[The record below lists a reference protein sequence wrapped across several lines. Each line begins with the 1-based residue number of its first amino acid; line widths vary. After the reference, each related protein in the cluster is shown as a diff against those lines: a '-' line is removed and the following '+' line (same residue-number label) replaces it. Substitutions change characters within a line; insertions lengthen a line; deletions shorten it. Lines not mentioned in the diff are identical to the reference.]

1 MAKLL
6 TIGQL
11 ASHCGVTVRAVRHY
25 HRVGLLPE
33 PVRDNSGYR
42 RYGAQAVVDLVRIK
56 VLADAGVPLAQVSH
70 LLNADPDEFGAA
82 VAGIDEALQQQIGQL
97 EHRRQQLVGLLA
109 GDQLVLPSEVTEML
123 SALREMGVSEQGVQ
137 VERNGWILLAALS
150 PEVVPE
156 WTGQKRAA
164 LADPE
169 FRRIYLAYDE
179 ARDWDPADPRLKPLA
194 ERTVEWMAT
203 HHDAVVGTRSSTLPG
218 EPNVVLVAQL
228 MDAESAYTSP
238 ALNRL
243 AELCRSHLNSS
254 AELPSES
261 TASSSNDPR
270 TRPPGRPRLKQPKR
284 S

>member
-33 PVRDNSGYR
+33 PERDNSGYR

-97 EHRRQQLVGLLA
+97 EHRRQQLAGLLA
-109 GDQLVLPSEVTEML
+109 GDQLILPSGVAKLLGE
-123 SALREMGVSEQGVQ
+123 LREMGVSEQGVQ
-137 VERNGWILLAALS
+137 IERDGWILLAALS

-156 WTGQKRAA
+156 WTRHKRAA

-179 ARDWDPADPRLKPLA
+179 ARDWDPTDPRLGPLA
-194 ERTVEWMAT
+194 SRTVEWTAAR
-203 HHDAVVGTRSSTLPG
+203 HDAAIGARSSTLPS

-243 AELCRSHLNSS
+243 AELCRSQLNSP
-254 AELPSES
+254 AGLLSES

-270 TRPPGRPRLKQPKR
+270 TRPPGRPRRKQPER

>member
-1 MAKLL
+1 MHNHARLPVPGESAPQVVQPRFTGSVLMAKLL
-6 TIGQL
+6 TISQL
-11 ASHCGVTVRAVRHY
+11 AGHCGVTVRAVRHY

-33 PVRDNSGYR
+33 PARDDSGYR

-56 VLADAGVPLAQVSH
+56 VLADAGVPLAQVSR

-109 GDQLVLPSEVTEML
+109 GDQLVLPSEIAEML
-123 SALREMGVSEQGVQ
+123 SDLREMGVSAQGVQ
-137 VERNGWILLAALS
+137 IERDGWILLAALS

-156 WTGQKRAA
+156 WTRHKRAA

-194 ERTVEWMAT
+194 DRTVEWTAT
-203 HHDAVVGTRSSTLPG
+203 RHDAVVGARSGTLPS

-228 MDAESAYTSP
+228 INAESAYTSP

-243 AELCRSHLNSS
+243 AELCRPQLN
-254 AELPSES
+254 P
-261 TASSSNDPR
+261 
-270 TRPPGRPRLKQPKR
+270 
-284 S
+284 